1 MVKILIGN
9 LTSKIVGFL
18 PDNVQNELDDV
29 LSYRLKDAHYMKIV
43 KEKKWDGV
51 YHLYKRSYG
60 QSFYSGLL
68 SLTEEVLKKNSIE
81 YTRVDE
87 RVKPAQNMPDL
98 KFIPSPYYEDRPY
111 QQFTI
116 ERALKSTRGIL
127 KMATGAGK
135 TVVATRIIAEIKTG
149 PFMFYTLTK
158 DLMTQAH
165 KELSSL
171 LNEPIGKIGG
181 GEFEIKNINVCMV
194 QTAIMAVN
202 LNNKE
207 FKISDYKFD
216 DEDIEWDEDQVDSAE
231 RLQALKELIIRT
243 KGFMVDECITGDS
256 IITTEIGEITIKE
269 AFEKKCRYVKT
280 YDGNNIVYK
289 PILNWWDKGIKK
301 TLTIET
307 ENGEKITCTK
317 NHLLLTR
324 RGWIRA
330 EDVLK
335 SDKLLCV
342 NVVAGRKL
350 LTQININQG
359 NSFLDINEKEERK
372 ENGLLF
378 IKNILKNYLYAYAV
392 AERESNQNIKTLI
405 HLLNLEDANT
415 HIQNISMDMTSNQ
428 IGGNIIL
435 SQQKKKLKQL
445 LEHVLETLHYYCQIK
460 DPKIIDLL
468 QTMGGSKNH
477 GLSIKQNSWR
487 DMGYQLKTK
496 KILDMENTGHV
507 CIQDACQSLQPYQ
520 NRYIKMEGNI
530 QQRKHLTGSET
541 LDLRG
546 GFVTMEALAEKDI
559 CDYTL
564 KDIQKEKMEKLQSG
578 LIKMDINAPSGIQ
591 KAGDII
597 GFLSQLKHLLKYLI
611 EYQNLSQNACDI
623 NWQNIK
629 SISEDKKY
637 NVYDI
642 EVQDTHCFFANGILV
657 HNCHH
662 TSCKSIKD
670 IIATSVNAY
679 WKYGLSATPFREDG
693 AEIMIQAMFGKKIVD
708 ISATYLI
715 NNKYLI
721 EPYIIFD
728 PIKNDTKLNSY
739 QAIYKTCISSNESF
753 NIHVADIANHMIA
766 NGLSVLVLV
775 QHYPQGE
782 MLKKLIPNTEFLTGK
797 MKGEKREQV
806 LSDLKER
813 KKLCLIATSLADEGL
828 DVPTLDAVLL
838 AGGGASSTRVH
849 QRIGRTLRIDKKS
862 ANPRDRSIVVY
873 FEHHGAKYLDK
884 HAKKA
889 RRIIKTES
897 AFHIIDSAGPTYV
910 KQEIDEIMGNR
921 SGNTINL

>member
-9 LTSKIVGFL
+9 LTTKIVGFL
-18 PDNVQNELDDV
+18 PDNVQDELDDV
-29 LSYRLKDAHYMKIV
+29 LSYRLKDAHYMKKV
-43 KEKKWDGV
+43 KEKKWDGI

-68 SLTEEVLKKNSIE
+68 SLAEEVLKKNNVE

-87 RVKPAQNMPDL
+87 RIKPAQNMLDL
-98 KFIPSPYYEDRPY
+98 KFIQSPYYEERPY
-111 QQFTI
+111 QQFTV
-116 ERALKSTRGIL
+116 ERAIKSTRGIL
-127 KMATGAGK
+127 KIATGGGK
-135 TVVATRIIAEIKTG
+135 TVTAIRIIAEIKTG

-216 DEDIEWDEDQVDSAE
+216 DEDIEWDEDQVDSTE
-231 RLQALKELIIRT
+231 RLQTLKELIIRT
-243 KGFMVDECITGDS
+243 KGF
-256 IITTEIGEITIKE
+256 
-269 AFEKKCRYVKT
+269 
-280 YDGNNIVYK
+280 
-289 PILNWWDKGIKK
+289 
-301 TLTIET
+301 
-307 ENGEKITCTK
+307 
-317 NHLLLTR
+317 
-324 RGWIRA
+324 
-330 EDVLK
+330 
-335 SDKLLCV
+335 
-342 NVVAGRKL
+342 
-350 LTQININQG
+350 
-359 NSFLDINEKEERK
+359 
-372 ENGLLF
+372 
-378 IKNILKNYLYAYAV
+378 
-392 AERESNQNIKTLI
+392 
-405 HLLNLEDANT
+405 
-415 HIQNISMDMTSNQ
+415 
-428 IGGNIIL
+428 
-435 SQQKKKLKQL
+435 
-445 LEHVLETLHYYCQIK
+445 
-460 DPKIIDLL
+460 IID
-468 QTMGGSKNH
+468 
-477 GLSIKQNSWR
+477 
-487 DMGYQLKTK
+487 
-496 KILDMENTGHV
+496 E
-507 CIQDACQSLQPYQ
+507 
-520 NRYIKMEGNI
+520 
-530 QQRKHLTGSET
+530 
-541 LDLRG
+541 
-546 GFVTMEALAEKDI
+546 
-559 CDYTL
+559 
-564 KDIQKEKMEKLQSG
+564 
-578 LIKMDINAPSGIQ
+578 
-591 KAGDII
+591 
-597 GFLSQLKHLLKYLI
+597 
-611 EYQNLSQNACDI
+611 
-623 NWQNIK
+623 
-629 SISEDKKY
+629 
-637 NVYDI
+637 
-642 EVQDTHCFFANGILV
+642 
-657 HNCHH
+657 CHH

-766 NGLSVLVLV
+766 SGLSVLVLV

-806 LSDLKER
+806 LNELKER
-813 KKLCLIATSLADEGL
+813 TKLCLIATSLADEGL

-849 QRIGRTLRIDKKS
+849 QRIGRTLRIDRRS

-889 RRIIKTES
+889 RRIIKTEP

-910 KQEIDEIMGNR
+910 KQEIDEIMGDR
-921 SGNTINL
+921 SENKINL